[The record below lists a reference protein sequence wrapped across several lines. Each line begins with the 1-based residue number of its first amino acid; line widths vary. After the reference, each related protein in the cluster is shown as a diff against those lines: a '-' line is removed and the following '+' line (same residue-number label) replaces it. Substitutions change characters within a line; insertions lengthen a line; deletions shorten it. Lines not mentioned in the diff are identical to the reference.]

1 MDCSMPAS
9 LSFIIS
15 QSLIKVMSI
24 ELILPSHPL
33 FPSILLSSVFCSIR
47 VFSDES
53 ALHIR
58 WPNIGATIGAVFHNS
73 SIFLHS
79 AMTLTIFVMCVL
91 VPQACPTLCN
101 PGDCSPPGSSVLGI
115 PQARMLEWVAIYF
128 SRASSWP
135 RDRTQICIAGRFL
148 PSEPPGGGKLFHIR
162 YYLYFCLQLL

>member
-1 MDCSMPAS
+1 MLTS

-15 QSLIKVMSI
+15 QSLLKVMSI

-33 FPSILLSSVFCSIR
+33 FPPVLLSSIFCSIR
-47 VFSDES
+47 VFSNEL

-58 WPNIGATIGAVFHNS
+58 WPNIGATIGAVSHTS

-79 AMTLTIFVMCVL
+79 AMTLTIFVTCVL

-101 PGDCSPPGSSVLGI
+101 PGDCSPPGSSVLEI
-115 PQARMLEWVAIYF
+115 PQARILEWVAIYF
-128 SRASSWP
+128 SRASPDPGIEP
-135 RDRTQICIAGRFL
+135 RSALQADFL
-148 PSEPPGGGKLFHIR
+148 LSEPPGDRKFLSHR